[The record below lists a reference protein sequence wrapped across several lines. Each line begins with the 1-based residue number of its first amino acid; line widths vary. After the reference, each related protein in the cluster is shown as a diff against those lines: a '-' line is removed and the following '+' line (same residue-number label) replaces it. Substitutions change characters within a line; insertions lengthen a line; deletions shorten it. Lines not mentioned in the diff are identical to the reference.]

1 MKENLCCWLWTCFT
15 PFSNLSFK
23 QIILII
29 NSFLTAIM
37 SHSLFY
43 DFTHFLLYFLKKI
56 CHGFDSKIVNRFC
69 KTFTDYW
76 SSHPEVFCRKDV
88 LRSFAKFTGKHL
100 CQSLFLIKWQASA
113 CSFIKKE
120 TLAQTLSRELCEI
133 SKNTFSYITPSVAA
147 SADYWKTSDAH
158 SVGCRINR

>member
-1 MKENLCCWLWTCFT
+1 
-15 PFSNLSFK
+15 
-23 QIILII
+23 
-29 NSFLTAIM
+29 M

-43 DFTHFLLYFLKKI
+43 DFTHFLLYFFKKI
-56 CHGFDSKIVNRFC
+56 CHGFDSKTVNRFC
-69 KTFTDYW
+69 KAFTDYW